1 MPTAVL
7 FYILCIHTYTFIH
20 IHILAARASER
31 DRKRRGVLQAHESK
45 MSLVQFNMESKDI
58 RIKIFN
64 NHYTLKGDDIE
75 LVEKSAQY
83 VDTLMNKIQN
93 DIPNQSDITVAIVS
107 ALNIAENYY
116 REKNSSFVLDQNYK
130 SLLNGLNSQ
139 IKDINEYIEGN
150 T

>member
-1 MPTAVL
+1 
-7 FYILCIHTYTFIH
+7 
-20 IHILAARASER
+20 
-31 DRKRRGVLQAHESK
+31 
-45 MSLVQFNMESKDI
+45 MESKDI

-93 DIPNQSDITVAIVS
+93 EIPNQSDITIAIVS

-116 REKNSSFVLDQNYK
+116 KEKNSNFVLDQNYK
-130 SLLNGLNSQ
+130 SLLSGLNTQ
-139 IKDINEYIEGN
+139 IKDITEYIDVN
-150 T
+150 S

>member
-1 MPTAVL
+1 
-7 FYILCIHTYTFIH
+7 
-20 IHILAARASER
+20 
-31 DRKRRGVLQAHESK
+31 
-45 MSLVQFNMESKDI
+45 MESKDI

-93 DIPNQSDITVAIVS
+93 EIPNQSDITIAIVS

-116 REKNSSFVLDQNYK
+116 KEKNSNFVLDQNYK
-130 SLLNGLNSQ
+130 SLLSGLNTQ
-139 IKDINEYIEGN
+139 IKDITEYIEVN
-150 T
+150 S

>member
-1 MPTAVL
+1 
-7 FYILCIHTYTFIH
+7 
-20 IHILAARASER
+20 
-31 DRKRRGVLQAHESK
+31 
-45 MSLVQFNMESKDI
+45 MESKDI

-93 DIPNQSDITVAIVS
+93 EIPNQSDITIAIVS

-116 REKNSSFVLDQNYK
+116 KEKNSNFVLDQNYK
-130 SLLNGLNSQ
+130 SLLSGLNTQ
-139 IKDINEYIEGN
+139 VKEITEYIDSN
-150 T
+150 S

>member
-1 MPTAVL
+1 
-7 FYILCIHTYTFIH
+7 
-20 IHILAARASER
+20 
-31 DRKRRGVLQAHESK
+31 
-45 MSLVQFNMESKDI
+45 MESKDI

-93 DIPNQSDITVAIVS
+93 EIPNQSDITIAIVS

-116 REKNSSFVLDQNYK
+116 KEKNSNFVLDQNYK
-130 SLLNGLNSQ
+130 SLLNGLNTQ
-139 IKDINEYIEGN
+139 IKDISEYIDSN
-150 T
+150 S

>member
-1 MPTAVL
+1 
-7 FYILCIHTYTFIH
+7 
-20 IHILAARASER
+20 
-31 DRKRRGVLQAHESK
+31 
-45 MSLVQFNMESKDI
+45 MESKDI

-93 DIPNQSDITVAIVS
+93 EIPNQSDITIAIVS

-116 REKNSSFVLDQNYK
+116 KEKNSNFVLDQNYK
-130 SLLNGLNSQ
+130 SLLSGLNTQ
-139 IKDINEYIEGN
+139 VKEITEYIEGN
-150 T
+150 S

>member
-1 MPTAVL
+1 
-7 FYILCIHTYTFIH
+7 
-20 IHILAARASER
+20 
-31 DRKRRGVLQAHESK
+31 
-45 MSLVQFNMESKDI
+45 MESKDI

-83 VDTLMNKIQN
+83 VDTLMHKIQN

-116 REKNSSFVLDQNYK
+116 KEKNNNFVLDQNYK
-130 SLLNGLNSQ
+130 ALLNSLNTQ
-139 IKDINEYIEGN
+139 VKEINEYIDN
-150 T
+150 NA

>member
-1 MPTAVL
+1 
-7 FYILCIHTYTFIH
+7 
-20 IHILAARASER
+20 
-31 DRKRRGVLQAHESK
+31 
-45 MSLVQFNMESKDI
+45 MESKDI

>member
-1 MPTAVL
+1 
-7 FYILCIHTYTFIH
+7 
-20 IHILAARASER
+20 
-31 DRKRRGVLQAHESK
+31 
-45 MSLVQFNMESKDI
+45 MESKDI

-93 DIPNQSDITVAIVS
+93 EIPNQSDITIAIVS

-116 REKNSSFVLDQNYK
+116 KEKNSSFVLDQNYK
-130 SLLNGLNSQ
+130 SLLSGLNTQ
-139 IKDINEYIEGN
+139 IKDITEYIDSN
-150 T
+150 S

>member
-1 MPTAVL
+1 
-7 FYILCIHTYTFIH
+7 
-20 IHILAARASER
+20 
-31 DRKRRGVLQAHESK
+31 
-45 MSLVQFNMESKDI
+45 MESKDI

-93 DIPNQSDITVAIVS
+93 EIPNQSDITIAIVS

-116 REKNSSFVLDQNYK
+116 KEKNSNFVLDQNYK
-130 SLLNGLNSQ
+130 SLLSGLNTQ
-139 IKDINEYIEGN
+139 IKDISEYIDSN
-150 T
+150 S